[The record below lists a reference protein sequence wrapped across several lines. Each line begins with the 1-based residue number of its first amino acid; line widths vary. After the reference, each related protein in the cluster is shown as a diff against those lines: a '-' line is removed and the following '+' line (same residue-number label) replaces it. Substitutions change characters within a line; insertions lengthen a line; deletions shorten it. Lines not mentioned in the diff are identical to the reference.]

1 MLRFTLLVCVV
12 VAAPVLSDVVH
23 TRGKE
28 MIDVGNVT
36 TEPLLY
42 LHIQKTGG
50 TFCDCFLRVRCPAW
64 ELIYDIGI
72 AIYGKVSTSYLKREV
87 SKRGGAAAPEPTCRA
102 PIANPRRP
110 WGDHKLEALSTYP
123 EVVGK
128 SVCYH
133 HPIKYAADAR
143 LTVAIFRDPRS
154 RVISS
159 FNYYVHGPGLKY
171 EPHIN
176 KPGRVAINGSRL
188 VGSVRDALAASDEP
202 LVTYYWMIKGCQT
215 RMLLGAACYDSLA
228 RFDAATGRVYSPK
241 EPSDVELETA
251 AASTARAVARVR
263 SLAFVG
269 LTERMDDSISLLY
282 HALGDGLAPPRA
294 ALSSSTQGKPE
305 KIRRASKSRPAL
317 LERQRAL
324 LAPYS
329 DEADEAVYATAKA
342 LFEER
347 FAAMA
352 VHGRTAGRDAAAT
365 PLGEHGERRA
375 HLMLATVCML
385 LGYFYF

>member
-12 VAAPVLSDVVH
+12 VAAPVLSDVVQ

-42 LHIQKTGG
+42 LHIEKNGG
-50 TFCDCFLRVRCPAW
+50 TFCDSFLRVRCPAW
-64 ELIYDIGI
+64 ELIYDIGF
-72 AIYGKVSTSYLKREV
+72 AIYDKVSTTYLKREV

-102 PIANPRRP
+102 PIANPRAR
-110 WGDHKLEALSTYP
+110 GDHKHEALSTYP

-128 SVCYH
+128 HVCFH
-133 HPIKYAADAR
+133 NPIKYAADAR

-159 FNYYVHGPGLKY
+159 FNYYVPSKTS
-171 EPHIN
+171 PHIN
-176 KPGRVAINGSRL
+176 KPGRMAINGSRL

-215 RMLLGAACYDSLA
+215 RMLLGASCYVSLA
-228 RFDAATGRVYSPK
+228 RFDAATGRVYSSK

-294 ALSSSTQGKPE
+294 ALNSSTQNKPE

-347 FAAMA
+347 FAAMGA
-352 VHGRTAGRDAAAT
+352 PPAAT
-365 PLGEHGERRA
+365 PPRRPSESTA
-375 HLMLATVCML
+375 SAART
-385 LGYFYF
+385 